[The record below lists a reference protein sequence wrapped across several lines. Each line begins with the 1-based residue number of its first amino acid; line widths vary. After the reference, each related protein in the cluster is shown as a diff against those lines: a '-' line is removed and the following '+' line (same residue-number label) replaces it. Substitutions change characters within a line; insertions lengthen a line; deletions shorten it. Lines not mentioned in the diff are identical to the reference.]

1 MEDYQSAGQTVAGT
15 ASSTSAKVT
24 IFEELLALLASG
36 NDADKEFLA
45 PYVDSMK
52 LAEEI
57 ANSATRRVD
66 IPIRKT
72 FVRSLDPETVPPLA
86 RIVSRGGRGGGL
98 AVKLYI
104 ALIWRCSAKPY
115 STEIPARKWARLLAL
130 EDPNHKGARRVAK
143 ALKLLEELQ
152 LIELTTRRGEPSIIC
167 LKDESGDGSEYE
179 LPSTAYTKGRADKDR
194 YLKVSVK
201 LWTKAY
207 IQMLSSPA
215 LAMLLILLTEG
226 SGDAEKGAKEGTEVW
241 WSTERFPL
249 RYWISPA
256 MRSRGT
262 KDLIAAGLL
271 YVRRQSVANPGSK
284 KDFVRER
291 VRNVY
296 RLQNSALVYAESDD
310 EKKKK

>member
-1 MEDYQSAGQTVAGT
+1 MSWEAF
-15 ASSTSAKVT
+15 
-24 IFEELLALLASG
+24 FERHSG
-36 NDADKEFLA
+36 WVNTDKDFLA
-45 PYVDSMK
+45 PYFDSMT

-57 ANSATRRVD
+57 AQSATRRVD
-66 IPIRKT
+66 IPVRKS
-72 FVRSLDPETVPPLA
+72 FVRSSDPATAPPLA

-130 EDPNHKGARRVAK
+130 EDPNHKGARRIAK

-152 LIELTTRRGEPSIIC
+152 LIELTLRRGEPSIIC

-179 LPSTAYTKGRADKDR
+179 LPSTAYTKGRAERDR

-215 LAMLLILLTEG
+215 LAMLLILLAED
-226 SGDAEKGAKEGTEVW
+226 SGNAEKGAKEGTEVW
-241 WSTERFPL
+241 WSTERFPS

-291 VRNVY
+291 VRNIY
-296 RLQNSALVYAESDD
+296 RLQNSALVYAETDG
-310 EKKKK
+310 EKK